1 MSQREPESTGM
12 RKQPHPHLLTYS
24 LTDLRIHSLT
34 PSLTKSLN
42 HSSLWSRGQ
51 GALEYTALLT
61 IVIAAL
67 VAMRIYV
74 KRGFA
79 GMLEGAAN
87 SLGSQFDPRN
97 TTGLITSTT
106 SANTTT
112 TSQSLNEPQLSG
124 GVVCVDLNKDSQC
137 DCIDL
142 GGSPG
147 CTDTHI
153 YGEIS
158 EVTLNNETQRTEGT
172 ETVGPLGTD
181 LWEQ

>member
-1 MSQREPESTGM
+1 V
-12 RKQPHPHLLTYS
+12 
-24 LTDLRIHSLT
+24 
-34 PSLTKSLN
+34 
-42 HSSLWSRGQ
+42 
-51 GALEYTALLT
+51 EYTALLT

-97 TTGLITSTT
+97 TTGTITSTT

-112 TSQSLNEPQLSG
+112 KVQTLNEPQLSG
-124 GVVCVDLNKDSQC
+124 KQPTPSGDTVCVDLNEDSQC
-137 DCIDL
+137 DCVDL
-142 GGSPG
+142 DEDGD
-147 CTDTHI
+147 CTDAKI
-153 YGEIS
+153 FGEIS
-158 EVTLNNETQRTEGT
+158 EVELNNETQETTGT

-181 LWEQ
+181 LWAR